1 MNLDL
6 PSSSSRTQKSTN
18 PKKIIQTQ
26 KIKHK
31 KTRKIKPRKIIN
43 EYCIKQNQSTYIHKP
58 NYPKQNQ
65 STYTNTN
72 PTQPYQHKAKLKL
85 NKYLNLDLVL
95 SSTRTLKTINPN

>member
-6 PSSSSRTQKSTN
+6 PPSSSRTQKSTN

-26 KIKHK
+26 
-31 KTRKIKPRKIIN
+31 KIKPRKIIN

-65 STYTNTN
+65 SIYTNTN
-72 PTQPYQHKAKLKL
+72 PAQPCQHKAKLKL
-85 NKYLNLDLVL
+85 KN
-95 SSTRTLKTINPN
+95 S

>member
-31 KTRKIKPRKIIN
+31 NTRKSNPEKSKWIL
-43 EYCIKQNQSTYIHKP
+43 YKQNQSIYVNIHKP

-72 PTQPYQHKAKLKL
+72 PVQPYQHKAKLKL
-85 NKYLNLDLVL
+85 K
-95 SSTRTLKTINPN
+95 